1 MKEGETITFFT
12 VERKLEVI
20 DDENKRS
27 IILGFVTYEV
37 K

>member
-1 MKEGETITFFT
+1 MKEGETTAFLT

-20 DDENKRS
+20 DNENKKS